1 MNGAVPH
8 KDFVRGQNR
17 LIGKNHV
24 EKKRFFEAADLSGS
38 TAVGMKRD
46 KNLFTDTSAVARK
59 NGDLATGKDSTF
71 VQTYHPTFT
80 GGYFS
85 KTMKEMDDRPENLPK
100 PTRQMDSDHIQANK
114 IQQAKAINIAKT
126 KNIDVSA
133 WKYKLDNPENL

>member
-1 MNGAVPH
+1 MNGAVP
-8 KDFVRGQNR
+8 KADFVRGQNK
-17 LIGKNHV
+17 LIGGNHV
-24 EKKRFFEAADLSGS
+24 KKNSWFRDADVGN
-38 TAVGMKRD
+38 TAVGMQTG